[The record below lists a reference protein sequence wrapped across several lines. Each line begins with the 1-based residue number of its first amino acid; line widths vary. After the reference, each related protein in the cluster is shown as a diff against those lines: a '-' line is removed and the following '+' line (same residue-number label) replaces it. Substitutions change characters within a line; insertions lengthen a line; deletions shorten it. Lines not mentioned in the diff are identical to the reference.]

1 MSTVSR
7 IRLYG
12 TESAPEPFRILRAG
26 PLEVRLE
33 NGNLRYV
40 RFEGHEVLRAISYVV
55 RDKDWGTL
63 VGAISDLVIQEEPG
77 KFEFPMFPATKT
89 RGRVSA
95 SRHASPA
102 RKPVP

>member
-7 IRLYG
+7 MRLYG
-12 TESAPEPFRILRAG
+12 TESAPESFRILRAG

-63 VGAISDLVIQEEPG
+63 SGAISDLVILEEPG
-77 KFEFPMFPATKT
+77 NFEISYVSRYKNQ
-89 RGRVSA
+89 GRVSA